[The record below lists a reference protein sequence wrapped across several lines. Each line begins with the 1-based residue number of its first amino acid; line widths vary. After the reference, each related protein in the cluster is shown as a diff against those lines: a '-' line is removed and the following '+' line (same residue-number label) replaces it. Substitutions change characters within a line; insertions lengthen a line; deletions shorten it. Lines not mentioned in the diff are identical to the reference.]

1 MGETRRIKKG
11 GWYGNRPKD
20 PKKGFYEE
28 DLWRI
33 PGRRSPS
40 RTVKSVR
47 FAKPLNSGPF
57 VKPVNSGTFVQP
69 VNSGTFVQPANSGA
83 SVNSGTFV
91 QPANS
96 AKLIKTCS
104 EMLVE
109 SKELNDKLKDYK
121 LWKTDSEKY
130 AYFTAVLNPT
140 TDTIDTWIRER
151 YALEGEENMKVKTM
165 LIGDAY
171 IKYGFLGKKNVP
183 AFELK
188 SGMTEK
194 KSIYKLNKEF
204 NDYNI
209 YTNTGC
215 SKNDCLIISFLMG
228 ISPAYRKLDDDHQ
241 CKVSN
246 IFRRHLL
253 PAYIEGFK
261 HKIQKTEKQREDIVR
276 QLESGNYLYDDVM
289 GVLADICK
297 IKILSLETYKAEN
310 GVGMPPSVIDVGGDT
325 VPGIIIINFNNGH
338 FEIIGKDDKTFLF
351 DSNDLEKIHKILTE
365 NTPYSDSKGNLTNT
379 LRKTL

>member
-1 MGETRRIKKG
+1 
-11 GWYGNRPKD
+11 
-20 PKKGFYEE
+20 
-28 DLWRI
+28 
-33 PGRRSPS
+33 
-40 RTVKSVR
+40 
-47 FAKPLNSGPF
+47 
-57 VKPVNSGTFVQP
+57 
-69 VNSGTFVQPANSGA
+69 
-83 SVNSGTFV
+83 
-91 QPANS
+91 
-96 AKLIKTCS
+96 
-104 EMLVE
+104 
-109 SKELNDKLKDYK
+109 
-121 LWKTDSEKY
+121 
-130 AYFTAVLNPT
+130 
-140 TDTIDTWIRER
+140 
-151 YALEGEENMKVKTM
+151 MKVKTM
-165 LIGDAY
+165 PIGYAY

-183 AFELK
+183 EFELK
-188 SGMTEK
+188 SGMTEEM
-194 KSIYKLNKEF
+194 SINKLNKEF

-261 HKIQKTEKQREDIVR
+261 QREGIVR
-276 QLESGNYLYDDVM
+276 QLESENFLYDDVM

-310 GVGMPPSVIDVGGDT
+310 GVGMPPSVIDVGGDK

-351 DSNDLEKIHKILTE
+351 DSKDLEEIHKILTE

>member
-69 VNSGTFVQPANSGA
+69 VNSGAFVQPANSGASVNSGTFVQPANSGA

-188 SGMTEK
+188 S
-194 KSIYKLNKEF
+194 INKLNEEF
-204 NDYNI
+204 EHYNI

-261 HKIQKTEKQREDIVR
+261 HKIQKTEKQREGIVR

-310 GVGMPPSVIDVGGDT
+310 GVGMPPSVIHVGGDT

-351 DSNDLEKIHKILTE
+351 DSNDLKEIHKILTE
-365 NTPYSDSKGNLTNT
+365 NTP
-379 LRKTL
+379 

>member
-20 PKKGFYEE
+20 PKKGFSEE

-33 PGRRSPS
+33 PGRRSPNRTVKS
-40 RTVKSVR
+40 RSPVKSVR
-47 FAKPLNSGPF
+47 FEIPANS
-57 VKPVNSGTFVQP
+57 VKPVNSSPESNISRDELTRICTEILVKSKK
-69 VNSGTFVQPANSGA
+69 VNDTIP
-83 SVNSGTFV
+83 
-91 QPANS
+91 
-96 AKLIKTCS
+96 
-104 EMLVE
+104 
-109 SKELNDKLKDYK
+109 
-121 LWKTDSEKY
+121 LWTTIPQKY
-130 AYFTAVLNPT
+130 AYFTAILNPT
-140 TDTIDTWIRER
+140 IDTIDTWIRER
-151 YALEGEENMKVKTM
+151 YALEGEENMKVKTYSRNSKDIAM
-165 LIGDAY
+165 PIGYAY

-188 SGMTEK
+188 SGMTEE
-194 KSIYKLNKEF
+194 KSINRLNEEF

-310 GVGMPPSVIDVGGDT
+310 GVGMPPSVIDVGGDE
-325 VPGIIIINFNNGH
+325 VPGIIIINFN
-338 FEIIGKDDKTFLF
+338 D
-351 DSNDLEKIHKILTE
+351 
-365 NTPYSDSKGNLTNT
+365 
-379 LRKTL
+379 